1 MWELLYARSTDNLQ
15 IESNVKE
22 NITAKLTIPHKSGV
36 VDALTHVSKFHAN
49 LPWLCLRKRGSN
61 GWEEFTYH
69 DSSDYTY
76 VTPEKKEDYGYLYR
90 DGSDELAWF
99 FDNKGQRQTSGW
111 TPFPMTV
118 GMIQHQQVEVSSK
131 KYDIHFMADEGI
143 ASIMQFLLDRGIYT
157 EHSCECHRLTT
168 YPFDGLFAYISV
180 TTYLKGTANRPNT
193 EQLRSITASQLADEL
208 GLVHDA
214 GQARQWRIND
224 QNNVLIFNPQAV
236 DLIN

>member
-1 MWELLYARSTDNLQ
+1 MYAQSTDNLQ

-22 NITAKLTIPHKSGV
+22 NITAKLAIPDNSEV
-36 VDALTHVSKFHAN
+36 VDVLTHVSKFHAN
-49 LPWLCLRKRGSN
+49 LPWLYLRKKGSN
-61 GWEEFTYH
+61 GWEEFTYRS
-69 DSSDYTY
+69 SSDYPY
-76 VTPEKKEDYGYLYR
+76 VTPEKKEGYGYLYR
-90 DGSDELAWF
+90 NGSDELAWF
-99 FDNKGQRQTSGW
+99 FDKKGRRQTSGW
-111 TPFPMTV
+111 TPFPMTT

-131 KYDIHFMADEGI
+131 KYDISFMADQGI

-208 GLVHDA
+208 GLVHDIV
-214 GQARQWRIND
+214 QPRLWRIND
-224 QNNVLIFNPQAV
+224 QNTVLIFNPQAV
-236 DLIN
+236 DLDN